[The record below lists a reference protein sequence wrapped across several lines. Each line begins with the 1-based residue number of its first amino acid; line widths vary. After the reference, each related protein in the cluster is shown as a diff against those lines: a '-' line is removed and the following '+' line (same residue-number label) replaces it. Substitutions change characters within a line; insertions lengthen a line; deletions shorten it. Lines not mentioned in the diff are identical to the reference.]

1 VQFQATLPIQLRA
14 SVIRAYQQ
22 GYHQWRLWVQDES
35 RCGLLP
41 ILRRRITA
49 RGVQPLL
56 PAAYHFESLYLYG
69 AVEPL
74 TGQSFFLELPALNTH
89 GFQLFLDHFAA
100 TDPTR
105 FHLLL
110 LDNGAFHKAHTLRL
124 PPNLG
129 LLFFPPYTPELNS
142 IERLWRDLKDW
153 LAHFHPPSLATLSKL
168 ICHRLRQYSPATLRS
183 LTGFPYLLS
192 AAQSVTVL

>member
-1 VQFQATLPIQLRA
+1 VVEFQATLHTQLQTRVA
-14 SVIRAYQQ
+14 SAQQQ
-22 GYHQWRLWVQDES
+22 GYRQWRLWVQDES

-49 RGVQPLL
+49 RGVHPLL

-74 TGQSFFLELPALNTH
+74 TGQSFFLELPALNTQ

-100 TDPTR
+100 SDPAS
-105 FHLLL
+105 FPLLL
-110 LDNGAFHKAHTLRL
+110 LDNGAFHKARALRL

-129 LLFFPPYTPELNS
+129 LLFFPPYTPELNP
-142 IERLWRDLKDW
+142 IERLWRDRKDGLAQYQPTSLDELSDLLCSRLKD
-153 LAHFHPPSLATLSKL
+153 
-168 ICHRLRQYSPATLRS
+168 YSAAMLRS
-183 LTGFPYLLS
+183 LTGFRYLL
-192 AAQSVTVL
+192 